1 MDNKNSMI
9 EAINNNFKNKIYGLL
24 CEREKERDWENFLD
38 NLIIELLGVPEED
51 RTINYYKLLAKM
63 STLRFLRYEYFRSTI
78 FDCMNLVGK

>member
-1 MDNKNSMI
+1 MNNKDSMI